1 MYKIKVLIF
10 GKRLDNNKKLESIL
24 LQATVNKKNI
34 YYSSSLL
41 NALNQI
47 KNYTFDIIIFDLR
60 IDLYASLNI
69 LNKLNQINTTPPIVV
84 LSDSEKPKMDD
95 LIIQRG
101 AYASISTK
109 SATPENIT
117 RVIKHTIAIRKKEKY
132 ICLKANIDELSSLLN
147 LRAFKENLKKSK
159 EEADMLKIKLSI
171 IYIDLDNFK
180 SINDTFGH
188 TTGDH
193 IIKIFSER
201 LKNCIRK
208 TDICARIGGD
218 EFACIIKNIQT
229 KKNLK
234 KMIIRTLNIFKQP
247 IDYEG
252 RRHIITGSIGNS
264 IYPDETT
271 NIKHL
276 IELADK
282 DMYKMK
288 YKNTKI
294 NNFFK
299 QKTNNSI
306 KAA

>member
-147 LRAFKENLKKSK
+147 LRAFKENLHSHLLHKK
-159 EEADMLKIKLSI
+159 
-171 IYIDLDNFK
+171 
-180 SINDTFGH
+180 
-188 TTGDH
+188 H
-193 IIKIFSER
+193 IS
-201 LKNCIRK
+201 CM
-208 TDICARIGGD
+208 
-218 EFACIIKNIQT
+218 IQ
-229 KKNLK
+229 
-234 KMIIRTLNIFKQP
+234 
-247 IDYEG
+247 
-252 RRHIITGSIGNS
+252 
-264 IYPDETT
+264 
-271 NIKHL
+271 
-276 IELADK
+276 
-282 DMYKMK
+282 K
-288 YKNTKI
+288 Y
-294 NNFFK
+294 
-299 QKTNNSI
+299 
-306 KAA
+306 